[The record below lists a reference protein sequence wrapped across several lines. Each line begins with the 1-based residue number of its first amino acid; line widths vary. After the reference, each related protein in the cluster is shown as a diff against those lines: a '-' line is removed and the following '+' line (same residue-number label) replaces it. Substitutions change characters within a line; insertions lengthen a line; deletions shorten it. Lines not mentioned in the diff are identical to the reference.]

1 MVNFTNN
8 TFHNSQIL
16 LSDKVSRYANW
27 SSHIIYGSA
36 IVLSLSTFIPSHIST
51 KIINVAIAPVL
62 FAVSNRLDR
71 LALYATGYGSIS
83 EAQSHIQ
90 YRNWLDASL
99 APPRR
104 EVAIAPPVELA
115 TPVKFADIKSALS
128 KPHCMLL
135 GSTGDGKSTLAK
147 HLAANCTAYTIVID
161 PHAAPDDWGNLPV
174 FGAGRKY
181 SEIAKIMGVTLELL
195 QVRFDARD
203 QGVKQFE
210 PIIII
215 CDEYPAIIA
224 SSEAG
229 KVASSWMKLI
239 SREARKVSI
248 RLVVLTQSPEVK
260 AIGLEGEG
268 SVRDNFCFI
277 RLGEFALDH
286 AKSLKDEQI
295 KSAIENADRPAMLG
309 NLPCAIPTLSD
320 RLAMPVLSM
329 PSDYQLLIADNAI
342 APEIEPIDRPKNQQ
356 SALSAP
362 APLTSAPS
370 ATNQQSATL
379 SAPLL
384 MIVDYAKKQN
394 DFVSARKIQSGIAI
408 FKSAKAGEIR
418 EYFKY
423 LETLGYGVTRGDND
437 NLEFSVN

>member
-1 MVNFTNN
+1 MVSFTRD

-16 LSDKVSRYANW
+16 LSDRVLRYSRW
-27 SSHIIYGSA
+27 SSHAIFGSA
-36 IVLSLSTFIPSHIST
+36 IALSLSTFIPSHWSSKLVNAT
-51 KIINVAIAPVL
+51 IAPLL
-62 FAVSNRLDR
+62 FVVSNRLDR
-71 LALYATGYGSIS
+71 LSLYAEGYGSIS

-99 APPRR
+99 QPPKR
-104 EVAIAPPVELA
+104 EIQLQAPVESPA
-115 TPVKFADIKSALS
+115 PVKFADVKQALS

-174 FGAGRKY
+174 FGASRNY
-181 SEIAKIMGVTLELL
+181 SEIAQIMGVILELM
-195 QVRFDARD
+195 QRRYDARSK
-203 QGVKQFE
+203 GAKAFE
-210 PIIII
+210 PIVII

-224 SSEAG
+224 SNEAG

-309 NLPCAIPTLSD
+309 NLPCVIPTLSD
-320 RLAMPVLSM
+320 RVAMPVVSM
-329 PSDYQLLIADNAI
+329 PSDYRELIGNDTMQL
-342 APEIEPIDRPKNQQ
+342 PVTP
-356 SALSAP
+356 
-362 APLTSAPS
+362 PS
-370 ATNQQSATL
+370 STLATQPQ
-379 SAPLL
+379 SAPLAPVFESIL
-384 MIVDYAKKQN
+384 QFLDGKDWQRDNYIKQSIRAFKDAN
-394 DFVSARKIQSGIAI
+394 TPISEIQGYLQ
-408 FKSAKAGEIR
+408 FLEVKG
-418 EYFKY
+418 Y
-423 LETLGYGVTRGDND
+423 LETRGAGRDG
-437 NLEFSVN
+437 LEARLRMS

>member
-1 MVNFTNN
+1 MLKDFHPAQITYILESRRTAKYGNIA
-8 TFHNSQIL
+8 TFALGISACVVCL
-16 LSDKVSRYANW
+16 L
-27 SSHIIYGSA
+27 
-36 IVLSLSTFIPSHIST
+36 PSHWSLKISN
-51 KIINVAIAPVL
+51 IAIASGL
-62 FAVSNRLDR
+62 FITSYKLEKLQKWGDDYNH
-71 LALYATGYGSIS
+71 ATNHESIQGYSQHLNS
-83 EAQSHIQ
+83 SF
-90 YRNWLDASL
+90 
-99 APPRR
+99 APPAR
-104 EVAIAPPVELA
+104 EIAIAQPREAPA
-115 TPVKFADIKSALS
+115 PVKFADIRAALS

-181 SEIAKIMGVTLELL
+181 GEIAKIMQVTLQLL
-195 QVRFDARD
+195 QIRFDARD

-224 SSEAG
+224 SLEAG

-286 AKSLKDEQI
+286 AKSLKDDAI
-295 KSAIENADRPAMLG
+295 KSAIEQADRPAMLG

-329 PSDYQLLIADNAI
+329 PSDYQELIADNAI
-342 APEIEPIDRPKNQQ
+342 APDYEPIDSNLNQQ
-356 SALSAP
+356 SALTATAP
-362 APLTSAPS
+362 PTSAPS
-370 ATNQQSATL
+370 TVNQQSATL

-384 MIVDYAKKQN
+384 MIVEYAKKKN
-394 DFVSARKIQSGIAI
+394 EYVSARQVQSGIAI
-408 FKSAKAGEIR
+408 FKSAKAPEIR

-423 LETLGYGVTRGDND
+423 LATLGYGVTKGEAD
-437 NLEFSVN
+437 NLEFSAK

>member
-1 MVNFTNN
+1 MVSFTNN

-16 LSDKVSRYANW
+16 LSDKVVRYASW
-27 SSHIIYGSA
+27 SSHAIFGSA
-36 IVLSLSTFIPSHIST
+36 IALSLSTFIPSHWSSKLVNAT
-51 KIINVAIAPVL
+51 IAPLL
-62 FAVSNRLDR
+62 FVVSNRLDR
-71 LALYATGYGSIS
+71 LALYAEGYGSIS

-99 APPRR
+99 QPPKR
-104 EVAIAPPVELA
+104 EIQVQAPVEPTA
-115 TPVKFADIKSALS
+115 PVKFADVKQALS

-195 QVRFDARD
+195 QARFDARD
-203 QGVKQFE
+203 QGVKTFE

-224 SSEAG
+224 STEAG

-239 SREARKVSI
+239 SREARKVAI

-295 KSAIENADRPAMLG
+295 KAAIENADRPAMLG
-309 NLPCAIPTLSD
+309 NLPCVIPTLSD
-320 RLAMPVLSM
+320 RVAMPVVSM
-329 PSDYQLLIADNAI
+329 PNDYRELLSNSGDRFLDTSIQGTTNELATQQHSQALAPVFQSILQFLEGKDWQRDNYIKQSIRAFKDANTPI
-342 APEIEPIDRPKNQQ
+342 SEIQGYLQFLEVK
-356 SALSAP
+356 
-362 APLTSAPS
+362 
-370 ATNQQSATL
+370 
-379 SAPLL
+379 
-384 MIVDYAKKQN
+384 
-394 DFVSARKIQSGIAI
+394 G
-408 FKSAKAGEIR
+408 
-418 EYFKY
+418 Y
-423 LETLGYGVTRGDND
+423 LETRGAGRDG
-437 NLEFSVN
+437 LEARLKMS

>member
-1 MVNFTNN
+1 M
-8 TFHNSQIL
+8 
-16 LSDKVSRYANW
+16 YA
-27 SSHIIYGSA
+27 S
-36 IVLSLSTFIPSHIST
+36 
-51 KIINVAIAPVL
+51 
-62 FAVSNRLDR
+62 
-71 LALYATGYGSIS
+71 GYGSIT
-83 EAQSHIQ
+83 EQQSHKGYAQ
-90 YRNWLDASL
+90 WLDASL
-99 APPRR
+99 QPPRR
-104 EVAIAPPVELA
+104 EVAIAQPLPPMDTA
-115 TPVKFADIKSALS
+115 APVKFADVKQALS

-181 SEIAKIMGVTLELL
+181 GEIAKIMGVTLELL

-229 KVASSWMKLI
+229 KIASSWMKLI
-239 SREARKVSI
+239 SREARKISI

-286 AKSLKDEQI
+286 AKLLKDDNI

-329 PSDYQLLIADNAI
+329 PKDYLALIGNTQQQAI
-342 APEIEPIDRPKNQQ
+342 APPSSAISAQQQ
-356 SALSAP
+356 STAIAP
-362 APLTSAPS
+362 VFQKIVNFLEGRDWTRD
-370 ATNQQSATL
+370 NYIKQSIADFKNADTPIEEIQGYL
-379 SAPLL
+379 QFLEVQGHLETRGAGRNGLE
-384 MIVDYAKKQN
+384 AKK
-394 DFVSARKIQSGIAI
+394 I
-408 FKSAKAGEIR
+408 
-418 EYFKY
+418 
-423 LETLGYGVTRGDND
+423 
-437 NLEFSVN
+437 

>member
-1 MVNFTNN
+1 MLKNFHPAQLTYIIESRRTAKYGNIA
-8 TFHNSQIL
+8 TFALGISACVVCIL
-16 LSDKVSRYANW
+16 
-27 SSHIIYGSA
+27 
-36 IVLSLSTFIPSHIST
+36 PSHWSLKISN
-51 KIINVAIAPVL
+51 IAIASGL
-62 FAVSNRLDR
+62 FITSHKLEKLQKWSDDYQHSTNHESIKG
-71 LALYATGYGSIS
+71 YAQHLNTSF
-83 EAQSHIQ
+83 
-90 YRNWLDASL
+90 
-99 APPRR
+99 APPRK
-104 EVAIAPPVELA
+104 EIAIAEVGQ
-115 TPVKFADIKSALS
+115 PVKFADIKSALS

-181 SEIAKIMGVTLELL
+181 SEIAKIMGVTLKLL
-195 QVRFDARD
+195 QKRFEERD
-203 QGVKQFE
+203 NGVKQFE

-224 SSEAG
+224 STEAG

-295 KSAIENADRPAMLG
+295 KSAIESADRPAMLG
-309 NLPCAIPTLSD
+309 NLPCAIPQLSD
-320 RLAMPVLSM
+320 RLAMPILSM
-329 PSDYQLLIADNAI
+329 PIDYQELIDSPHQLPIAPPSVAIAAQPQSTAI
-342 APEIEPIDRPKNQQ
+342 APVFQKIVTFLDGRDWTRDNYIKQSIADFKNADTPIEEIQGYLQYLEVSGHLETRGAGRNG
-356 SALSAP
+356 LE
-362 APLTSAPS
+362 
-370 ATNQQSATL
+370 
-379 SAPLL
+379 
-384 MIVDYAKKQN
+384 AKK
-394 DFVSARKIQSGIAI
+394 I
-408 FKSAKAGEIR
+408 
-418 EYFKY
+418 
-423 LETLGYGVTRGDND
+423 
-437 NLEFSVN
+437 

>member
-1 MVNFTNN
+1 MTATFTRD

-16 LSDKVSRYANW
+16 LSDKVVRYASW
-27 SSHIIYGSA
+27 SSHAIFGSA
-36 IVLSLSTFIPSHIST
+36 IALCLSTFIPSHISQ
-51 KIINVAIAPVL
+51 KLINVAIAPML
-62 FAVSNRLDR
+62 FIVSNRLDR
-71 LALYATGYGSIS
+71 LAQYASGYQGIS
-83 EAQSHIQ
+83 EQRTHAAYS
-90 YRNWLDASL
+90 NWLDASL

-104 EVAIAPPVELA
+104 EVAIAQQPAPIEA
-115 TPVKFADIKSALS
+115 TAPVKFADVKQALS
-128 KPHCMLL
+128 KPHVMLL

-203 QGVKQFE
+203 RGVKQFE
-210 PIIII
+210 PIVII

-239 SREARKVSI
+239 SREARKVAI

-295 KSAIENADRPAMLG
+295 KSAIEQADRPAMLG
-309 NLPCAIPTLSD
+309 NLPCVIPTLSD
-320 RLAMPVLSM
+320 RVAMPVVSM
-329 PSDYQLLIADNAI
+329 PSDYQKLIDNDTQQLPIAPPSSAIATQPQSTAI
-342 APEIEPIDRPKNQQ
+342 APVFTKIINFLDGRDWTRDNYIKQSITDFKNADTPIEEIQGYLQFLEVQGHLETRGAGRNG
-356 SALSAP
+356 LE
-362 APLTSAPS
+362 
-370 ATNQQSATL
+370 
-379 SAPLL
+379 
-384 MIVDYAKKQN
+384 
-394 DFVSARKIQSGIAI
+394 ARKI
-408 FKSAKAGEIR
+408 
-418 EYFKY
+418 
-423 LETLGYGVTRGDND
+423 
-437 NLEFSVN
+437 